1 MSTLTRFFDPLVGG
15 PAETGWPLGRPVHV
29 SEMYQLVDRTAGVDY
44 ATRSFDPAKGAP
56 ADELIA
62 DPRDRFVRNANGE
75 LVSLLLQEH
84 ELPRADIDAQS
95 IVVRLA
101 GENREPVRRS

>member
-1 MSTLTRFFDPLVGG
+1 
-15 PAETGWPLGRPVHV
+15 V
-29 SEMYQLVDRTAGVDY
+29 SELYQLIDRTAGVDY

-75 LVSLLLQEH
+75 LVSVLLHEH
-84 ELPRADIDAQS
+84 ELPRADIDLPS
-95 IVVRLA
+95 IVVRSA
-101 GENREPVRRS
+101 GENHGPARRS